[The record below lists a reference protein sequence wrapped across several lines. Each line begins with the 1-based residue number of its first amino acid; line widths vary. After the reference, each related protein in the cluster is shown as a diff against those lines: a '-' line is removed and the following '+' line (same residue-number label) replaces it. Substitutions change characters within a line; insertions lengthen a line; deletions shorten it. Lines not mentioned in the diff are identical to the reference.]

1 MKNQPKQIQRKSG
14 GGFAMVSLLASSS
27 PDVVSCFEEIL
38 LSCRLQRKLFKAH
51 KLSRLK
57 DSSPLSFF
65 PYVFQIKNKQTDKQK
80 QKEKATIIVKHSLEN
95 QFGPATWKIEN
106 LGEKKTSL
114 RKNRHIKKHYFHIH
128 RNKKRKGLSFR
139 FCLCQNV
146 IVQRINL

>member
-14 GGFAMVSLLASSS
+14 GGFAMVSLLASST

-38 LSCRLQRKLFKAH
+38 LSCRLQRKLFKAL

-106 LGEKKTSL
+106 LGKKNKLEKEQTHKEALFSYTQEQEKE
-114 RKNRHIKKHYFHIH
+114 RT
-128 RNKKRKGLSFR
+128 
-139 FCLCQNV
+139 
-146 IVQRINL
+146 

>member
-1 MKNQPKQIQRKSG
+1 
-14 GGFAMVSLLASSS
+14 MVSLLASSS

-38 LSCRLQRKLFKAH
+38 LSCRLQRKLFKAL

-106 LGEKKTSL
+106 LGKKNKLEKEQTHKEALFSYTQEQEKE
-114 RKNRHIKKHYFHIH
+114 RT
-128 RNKKRKGLSFR
+128 
-139 FCLCQNV
+139 
-146 IVQRINL
+146 